1 MRVSPACGSGRRAAA
16 CSASTGPA
24 SDSEGLRLPRK
35 KQHESQAKQS
45 ARFRSE
51 VQKLIDAGEL
61 NPTEADAAFERL
73 LTRDRLKR

>member
-1 MRVSPACGSGRRAAA
+1 M
-16 CSASTGPA
+16 
-24 SDSEGLRLPRK
+24 PRK

-61 NPTEADAAFERL
+61 SPTEADEAFERAL
-73 LTRDRLKR
+73 SAVAKARQGSLDVEKE

>member
-1 MRVSPACGSGRRAAA
+1 MP
-16 CSASTGPA
+16 T
-24 SDSEGLRLPRK
+24 K

-61 NPTEADAAFERL
+61 NPIEADAAMDALVKKAKTEGH
-73 LTRDRLKR
+73 